1 MKRSSKSA
9 GFTLVELLVVIVVI
23 GILAAT
29 AMFVLFKAESYGK
42 EGKTRTRVAAL
53 HRMVFDQWEN
63 YATRRLNVDADPPS
77 TFDDRKQ
84 AALDVLLAMDFPFRW
99 DEITGVAD
107 ADRSAMSR
115 AYKARYDAISPN
127 TNLQAAECLYLIVT
141 MNARGR
147 EYFNDSD
154 IGDTDGDGALE
165 FLDAWGRPI
174 FFLRAPSGFPSTL
187 VADQANNP
195 MPLIDSAG
203 PDKRFGLNVDPG
215 AGDIGTPLD
224 GTDYYLD
231 NIHNHQLFE

>member
-1 MKRSSKSA
+1 MKRNRGRS
-9 GFTLVELLVVIVVI
+9 GFTLVELLVVIVII
-23 GILAAT
+23 GILAST

-53 HRMVFDQWEN
+53 HRMVFELWEN
-63 YATRRLNVDADPPS
+63 YATRRLSVSPDPAS
-77 TFDDRKQ
+77 TFDQRKQ
-84 AALDVLLAMDFPFRW
+84 DALDALLAMDFPYRW
-99 DEITGVAD
+99 DEVTGVAD

-141 MNARGR
+141 MAGGGR

-165 FLDAWGRPI
+165 FIDAWGRPI
-174 FFLRAPSGFPSTL
+174 FFLRSPDGFPSTL

-195 MPLIDSAG
+195 MPLIYSAG
-203 PDKRFGLNVDPG
+203 PDKRFGLNVDPN
-215 AGDIGTPLD
+215 ASAIGTPLD